1 MYDIDRLWQLQQHIS
16 QYRAIK
22 KRIKEISTKD
32 NIKKIEDELSKME
45 GKLNELENSIK
56 TNESI
61 LDKNDMLL
69 KEYDYRLKKVE
80 KRLYEENILD
90 LKQLSILDKEREVL
104 LKEIEEK
111 ETAILMK
118 MEELEK
124 LRKQFAETKKAY
136 GRMKEAYQIAVEEQ
150 KNLIED
156 LNKKAEKELEDIN
169 EIAST
174 MEEKLFQKFKELT
187 DTKGVAVVEVV
198 DNRCSGCNMVL
209 PWLLLDKLKRKD
221 EIAFCEN
228 CHRILYL
235 KPDEKMGDKQ

>member
-32 NIKKIEDELSKME
+32 NIKKIEDELSKIE

-174 MEEKLFQKFKELT
+174 IEEKLFQKFKELT

-235 KPDEKMGDKQ
+235 KPNENMGDKQ